1 MKKLVLIALL
11 TVCVINT
18 THAETSYDGHPKKG
32 YNYKRHY
39 RQRAVRAFFVRVFN
53 LDCCHGRLNV
63 H

>member
-11 TVCVINT
+11 TAPVVNT
-18 THAETSYDGHPKKG
+18 YAETNYDGHPKKG

-39 RQRAVRAFFVRVFN
+39 RKRAVKAFFVRVFN
-53 LDCCHGRLNV
+53 LDTCHGRLNV